1 MWEQQT
7 LLSEVAPVKASLSQ
21 ARGKD
26 SQELPDGPR
35 YKALGNSMAVPV
47 MRWIGERIRTVEE
60 AAETTG

>member
-26 SQELPDGPR
+26 SQELPDSCS
-35 YKALGNSMAVPV
+35 NTF
-47 MRWIGERIRTVEE
+47 ERLYFVKSVFRV
-60 AAETTG
+60 